1 MKDDNNAI
9 EVSNVTKHFVL
20 PHQKANTLKSF
31 FMNPF
36 SRYKNEKQRA
46 FHNISFDIK
55 KGEFFG
61 IVGRNGS
68 GKSTLLK
75 CMAGVYVPDTGSI
88 AVNGTLVPFIELG
101 VGFNPE
107 LSGRD
112 NVFLNGALLGFSR
125 KEMSEMYDEIVEFS
139 ELEKFMDQK
148 LKNYSSGMQVRL
160 AFSIA
165 IRAHGDILLLDEV
178 LAVGDSAF
186 QQKCFDYF
194 DTMKTQK
201 KTIVLVSHSMGII
214 ERYCD
219 RALFLE
225 KGKVR
230 HMGSPNEIA
239 RMYEEMFLDEE
250 VTKRAEKRS
259 KRTGKDQDE
268 YKDDVVS
275 MSKVR
280 TVQSGR
286 TTDTIRAL
294 KEFEIQVDF
303 TSSKDIEKA
312 IARMNIKNR
321 RGFVVVASDSDSL
334 PNGLSLK
341 KGVKQTLSFKIDNTL
356 TNDIYAINISFSDI
370 STSTEIGLT
379 QKRPVSE
386 FSVKGIEKYPDS
398 ITHPSVIATIS

>member
-1 MKDDNNAI
+1 
-9 EVSNVTKHFVL
+9 
-20 PHQKANTLKSF
+20 
-31 FMNPF
+31 
-36 SRYKNEKQRA
+36 
-46 FHNISFDIK
+46 
-55 KGEFFG
+55 
-61 IVGRNGS
+61 
-68 GKSTLLK
+68 
-75 CMAGVYVPDTGSI
+75 
-88 AVNGTLVPFIELG
+88 
-101 VGFNPE
+101 
-107 LSGRD
+107 
-112 NVFLNGALLGFSR
+112 
-125 KEMSEMYDEIVEFS
+125 
-139 ELEKFMDQK
+139 
-148 LKNYSSGMQVRL
+148 
-160 AFSIA
+160 
-165 IRAHGDILLLDEV
+165 
-178 LAVGDSAF
+178 
-186 QQKCFDYF
+186 
-194 DTMKTQK
+194 
-201 KTIVLVSHSMGII
+201 MGII